1 MFRALVCAALSW
13 LPTASLAQEAQR
25 ILSIGGATTE
35 IVHALG
41 QGGRLIARDS
51 TSTYPPE
58 VTDLPDVGYMRR
70 LSPEGVL
77 SLAPD
82 LILAQEGSGPPE
94 ALEVIASAG
103 IPVVT
108 VPDTP
113 SAEGILDKI
122 SVVGEA
128 LGTPDAAHALAETT
142 AEALSTA
149 QARADAVPE
158 EARKRVMFVLSMQ
171 GGRVMAAGADTSAAT
186 IIDLAG
192 GVNALADVS
201 GYKPI
206 SDEAML
212 AARPDVILM
221 MAHGGGGHQVVADQ
235 LWALPGLAD
244 SPAAQANA
252 LIRMDGLYLL
262 GFGPRTAQ
270 AAQDLAAQLDA
281 Q

>member
-1 MFRALVCAALSW
+1 MIRALVCAALIW

-128 LGTPDAAHALAETT
+128 LGTPDAARALAETT

-158 EARKRVMFVLSMQ
+158 DARKRVMFVLSMQ
-171 GGRVMAAGADTSAAT
+171 GGRVMAAGAGTSAAT